1 MPKKA
6 DQARAGKT
14 SQLAPW
20 PEAARAGFLSTNFVC
35 ACSAGESGREEERL
49 CSVLLPSRLDEGFKR
64 VMTSTSKGNIGK
76 RPEKRRDKMARA
88 FNAGVWGGGGVY
100 GIMDRVK
107 LASFHLIFKANNI
120 MKGFIF

>member
-35 ACSAGESGREEERL
+35 ACSVGESGREEERL
-49 CSVLLPSRLDEGFKR
+49 CVQSCCLPDL
-64 VMTSTSKGNIGK
+64 M
-76 RPEKRRDKMARA
+76 
-88 FNAGVWGGGGVY
+88 
-100 GIMDRVK
+100 
-107 LASFHLIFKANNI
+107 KALRES
-120 MKGFIF
+120 